1 MPNLKEL
8 KNRISSVKSTR
19 KITSAM
25 KMVAA
30 SKLRR
35 AQDLAE
41 SSRVYADSLSFI
53 LSSLAGNTKNSS
65 DLPEILTGRE
75 NSKISLL
82 IINSSDRGLC
92 GGFNSNL
99 FRNAK
104 NWISEQQEK
113 GKSVKIITVGKK
125 ASSFYRK
132 TDLDV
137 IANFDDLNSNDKQLQ
152 VSEEIKNKIMELF
165 ENNEIDEVSILFNK
179 FVSVIAQEPTYQ
191 SLIPLSNEEADEEAD
206 EEVTYTSN
214 AVFEFEPD
222 KNELLEYLVP
232 RNFLT
237 QIYRSVLESSASEHA
252 ARMTSMDNATR
263 NAGDMIDGLTLTYNR
278 TRQAFITK
286 ELIEIISGAEA
297 V

>member
-1 MPNLKEL
+1 MLVNAKSKEL
-8 KNRISSVKSTR
+8 KNRIASVKSTK

-35 AQDLAE
+35 AQELAE
-41 SSRVYADSLSFI
+41 SSRVYADSLAFI
-53 LSSLAGNTKNSS
+53 LSSLAGKTSNSS

-75 NSKISLL
+75 DPKTILL
-82 IINSSDRGLC
+82 VINSSDRGLC

-104 NWISEQQEK
+104 NWIAQQQAQ
-113 GKSVKIITVGKK
+113 GKTVKIMTVGKK
-125 ASSFYRK
+125 AASFYRRSE
-132 TDLDV
+132 LDV
-137 IANFDDLNSNDKQLQ
+137 IAGFDDLTSNDRQLQ
-152 VSEEIKNKIMELF
+152 VSEEVKNKIVELF
-165 ENNEIDEVSILFNK
+165 ESKEIDEVSILFNK
-179 FVSVIAQEPTYQ
+179 FISAISQEPTYQ
-191 SLIPLSNEEADEEAD
+191 SIIPMAAEEASEEEAA
-206 EEVTYTSN
+206 TSN

-237 QIYRSVLESSASEHA
+237 QIYRSILESSASEHA

-263 NAGDMIDGLTLTYNR
+263 NAGDMIDRLTLTYNR

>member
-35 AQDLAE
+35 AQELAE

-104 NWISEQQEK
+104 KWISDQQGL
-113 GKSVKIITVGKK
+113 GKSVKIMTVGKK
-125 ASSFYRK
+125 ASSFYKK
-132 TDLDV
+132 TDLDIV
-137 IANFDDLNSNDKQLQ
+137 ASFEDLNSNDRQLQ

-179 FVSVIAQEPTYQ
+179 FVSAISQEPTYQ
-191 SLIPLSNEEADEEAD
+191 SLIPLSNDETSEEEIEANN
-206 EEVTYTSN
+206 S
-214 AVFEFEPD
+214 VFEFEPD

-263 NAGDMIDGLTLTYNR
+263 NAGDMIDRLTLTYNR

>member
-104 NWISEQQEK
+104 NWISEKREQ

-125 ASSFYRK
+125 ASSFYKK

-137 IANFDDLNSNDKQLQ
+137 IANFDDLNSNDKQIQ

-179 FVSVIAQEPTYQ
+179 FVSVITQEPTYQ
-191 SLIPLSNEEADEEAD
+191 SLIPLSNEEVDEELTD
-206 EEVTYTSN
+206 TSN

-278 TRQAFITK
+278 TRQAVITK

>member
-1 MPNLKEL
+1 MPSLKEL
-8 KNRISSVKSTR
+8 KNRITSVKSTR

-35 AQDLAE
+35 AQELAE
-41 SSRVYADSLSFI
+41 SSRVYADSLAFI
-53 LSSLAGNTKNSS
+53 LSSLAGKPSKNS

-75 NSKISLL
+75 NPKTTLL

-104 NWISEQQEK
+104 IWIAEQQAK
-113 GKSVKIITVGKK
+113 GKTVKLLTVGKK
-125 ASSFYRK
+125 ASSFYRRSEI
-132 TDLDV
+132 DV
-137 IANFDDLNSNDKQLQ
+137 IANFEDLTSNDRQIQ
-152 VSEEIKNKIMELF
+152 VAEEIKNKIVELF
-165 ENNEIDEVSILFNK
+165 ESKEVDEVSILFNK
-179 FVSVIAQEPTYQ
+179 FVSAIAQEPSYQ
-191 SLIPLSNEEADEEAD
+191 SLIPMASDDEQT
-206 EEVTYTSN
+206 EEVVETSN

-222 KNELLEYLVP
+222 KNELLEYLLP

-237 QIYRSVLESSASEHA
+237 QIYRSILESSASEHA

-263 NAGDMIDGLTLTYNR
+263 NAGDMIDRLTLTYNR

>member
-125 ASSFYRK
+125 ASSFYKK

-191 SLIPLSNEEADEEAD
+191 SLIPLSNDEAD
-206 EEVTYTSN
+206 EEVTDTSN

>member
-8 KNRISSVKSTR
+8 KTRIASVKSTK

-35 AQDLAE
+35 AQELAE
-41 SSRVYADSLSFI
+41 SSRVYADSLAFI
-53 LSSLAGNTKNSS
+53 LSSLAGKTTNNS

-75 NSKISLL
+75 NPKTTLL
-82 IINSSDRGLC
+82 VVNSSDRGLC

-99 FRNAK
+99 FRHAK
-104 NWISEQQEK
+104 NWIAQQQTQ
-113 GKSVKIITVGKK
+113 GKSVKIMTVGKK
-125 ASSFYRK
+125 AASFYRRSE
-132 TDLDV
+132 LDV
-137 IANFDDLNSNDKQLQ
+137 IAGFDDLASNDRQLQ
-152 VSEEIKNKIMELF
+152 VAEEVKNKIVELF
-165 ENNEIDEVSILFNK
+165 ENKEVDEVFILFNK
-179 FVSVIAQEPTYQ
+179 FISAISQEPSYQSIIPMTTEESAQEETQ
-191 SLIPLSNEEADEEAD
+191 TN
-206 EEVTYTSN
+206 N

-237 QIYRSVLESSASEHA
+237 QIYRSILESAASEHA

-263 NAGDMIDGLTLTYNR
+263 NAGDMIDRLTLTYNR

>member
-35 AQDLAE
+35 AQELAE

-104 NWISEQQEK
+104 KWISDQQGQ
-113 GKSVKIITVGKK
+113 GKSVKIMTVGKK
-125 ASSFYRK
+125 ASSFYKK
-132 TDLDV
+132 TDLDIV
-137 IANFDDLNSNDKQLQ
+137 ASFEDLNSNDRQLQ

-179 FVSVIAQEPTYQ
+179 FVSAISQEPTYQ
-191 SLIPLSNEEADEEAD
+191 SLIPLSNEETSEDESEAN
-206 EEVTYTSN
+206 N
-214 AVFEFEPD
+214 AIFEFEPD

-263 NAGDMIDGLTLTYNR
+263 NAGDMIDRLTLTYNR

>member
-99 FRNAK
+99 FK
-104 NWISEQQEK
+104 NTKKSKTHFNYSGINPTIALNYVLFKTGDDFEK
-113 GKSVKIITVGKK
+113 ILE
-125 ASSFYRK
+125 K
-132 TDLDV
+132 TL
-137 IANFDDLNSNDKQLQ
+137 
-152 VSEEIKNKIMELF
+152 KNKFNYI
-165 ENNEIDEVSILFNK
+165 EIDFLVVLCDIEWAVVS
-179 FVSVIAQEPTYQ
+179 
-191 SLIPLSNEEADEEAD
+191 
-206 EEVTYTSN
+206 
-214 AVFEFEPD
+214 
-222 KNELLEYLVP
+222 
-232 RNFLT
+232 
-237 QIYRSVLESSASEHA
+237 
-252 ARMTSMDNATR
+252 
-263 NAGDMIDGLTLTYNR
+263 GL
-278 TRQAFITK
+278 
-286 ELIEIISGAEA
+286 
-297 V
+297 

>member
-35 AQDLAE
+35 AQELAE

-104 NWISEQQEK
+104 KWISDQQGQ
-113 GKSVKIITVGKK
+113 GKSVKIMTVGKK
-125 ASSFYRK
+125 ASSFYKK
-132 TDLDV
+132 TDLDIV
-137 IANFDDLNSNDKQLQ
+137 ASFEDLNSNDRQLQ

-165 ENNEIDEVSILFNK
+165 ENSEIDEVSILFNK
-179 FVSVIAQEPTYQ
+179 FVSAISQEPTYQ
-191 SLIPLSNEEADEEAD
+191 SLIPLSNDETSED
-206 EEVTYTSN
+206 ESESN
-214 AVFEFEPD
+214 NAIFEFEPD

-263 NAGDMIDGLTLTYNR
+263 NAGDMIDRLTLTYNR

>member
-35 AQDLAE
+35 AQELAE

-104 NWISEQQEK
+104 KWISDQQGL
-113 GKSVKIITVGKK
+113 GKSVKIMTVGKK
-125 ASSFYRK
+125 ASSFYKK
-132 TDLDV
+132 TDLDIV
-137 IANFDDLNSNDKQLQ
+137 ASFEDLNSNDRQLQ

-179 FVSVIAQEPTYQ
+179 FVSAISQEPTYQ
-191 SLIPLSNEEADEEAD
+191 SLIPLSNDETSEEESEPNN
-206 EEVTYTSN
+206 S
-214 AVFEFEPD
+214 VFEFEPD

-263 NAGDMIDGLTLTYNR
+263 NAGDMIDRLTLTYNR

>member
-35 AQDLAE
+35 AQELAE

-53 LSSLAGNTKNSS
+53 LSSLAGNTKNSA

-104 NWISEQQEK
+104 KWISDQQGQ
-113 GKSVKIITVGKK
+113 GKSVKIMTVGKK
-125 ASSFYRK
+125 ASSFYKK
-132 TDLDV
+132 TDLDIV
-137 IANFDDLNSNDKQLQ
+137 ASFEDLNSNDRQLQ

-165 ENNEIDEVSILFNK
+165 GNNEIDEVSILFNK
-179 FVSVIAQEPTYQ
+179 FVSAISQEPTYQ
-191 SLIPLSNEEADEEAD
+191 SLIPLSNEETSEDESEAN
-206 EEVTYTSN
+206 N
-214 AVFEFEPD
+214 AIFEFEPD

-263 NAGDMIDGLTLTYNR
+263 NAGDMIDRLTLTYNR

>member
-8 KNRISSVKSTR
+8 KNRIASVKSTK

-35 AQDLAE
+35 AQEIAE
-41 SSRVYADSLSFI
+41 SSRVYADSLAFI
-53 LSSLAGNTKNSS
+53 LSSLAGKTSNNS
-65 DLPEILTGRE
+65 DLPEILIGRE
-75 NSKISLL
+75 NPKTILL
-82 IINSSDRGLC
+82 VINSSDRGLC

-104 NWISEQQEK
+104 NWISQQQAQ
-113 GKSVKIITVGKK
+113 GKTIKIMTVGKK
-125 ASSFYRK
+125 AASFYRRSE
-132 TDLDV
+132 LDV
-137 IANFDDLNSNDKQLQ
+137 IAGFDDLTSNDRQLQ
-152 VSEEIKNKIMELF
+152 VSEEVKNKILELF
-165 ENNEIDEVSILFNK
+165 ESKEIDEVSILFNK
-179 FVSVIAQEPTYQ
+179 FISAISQEPTYQ
-191 SLIPLSNEEADEEAD
+191 SIIPMAADQASEEEATA
-206 EEVTYTSN
+206 SN

-237 QIYRSVLESSASEHA
+237 QIYRSILESSASEHA

-263 NAGDMIDGLTLTYNR
+263 NAGDMIDRLTLTYNR

>member
-35 AQDLAE
+35 AQELAE

-53 LSSLAGNTKNSS
+53 LSSLAGNTKNSA

-75 NSKISLL
+75 NSKNSLL

-104 NWISEQQEK
+104 KWISDQQGQ
-113 GKSVKIITVGKK
+113 GKSVKIMTVGKK
-125 ASSFYRK
+125 ASSFYKK
-132 TDLDV
+132 TDLD
-137 IANFDDLNSNDKQLQ
+137 ILASFEDLNSNDRQLQ

-165 ENNEIDEVSILFNK
+165 DNNEIDEVSILFNK
-179 FVSVIAQEPTYQ
+179 FVSAISQEPTYQ
-191 SLIPLSNEEADEEAD
+191 SLIPLSNEETSEDEIE
-206 EEVTYTSN
+206 TNN
-214 AVFEFEPD
+214 AIFEFEPD

-263 NAGDMIDGLTLTYNR
+263 NAGDMIDRLTLTYNR

>member
-35 AQDLAE
+35 AQELAE

-104 NWISEQQEK
+104 KWISDQQGQ
-113 GKSVKIITVGKK
+113 GKSVKIMTVGKK
-125 ASSFYRK
+125 ASSFYKK
-132 TDLDV
+132 TDLDIV
-137 IANFDDLNSNDKQLQ
+137 ASFEDLNSNDRQLQ

-165 ENNEIDEVSILFNK
+165 ESNEIDEVSILFNK
-179 FVSVIAQEPTYQ
+179 FVSAISQEPTYQ
-191 SLIPLSNEEADEEAD
+191 SLIPLSNEETSEDESEANN
-206 EEVTYTSN
+206 S
-214 AVFEFEPD
+214 VFEFEPD

-263 NAGDMIDGLTLTYNR
+263 NAGDMIDRLTLTYNR

>member
-104 NWISEQQEK
+104 NWIGEQQEK

-191 SLIPLSNEEADEEAD
+191 SLIPLSNEEADEA
-206 EEVTYTSN
+206 VTDTSN

>member
-35 AQDLAE
+35 AQELAE

-113 GKSVKIITVGKK
+113 GKSVKIVTVGKK
-125 ASSFYRK
+125 ASSFYKK

-179 FVSVIAQEPTYQ
+179 FVSVITQEPTYQ
-191 SLIPLSNEEADEEAD
+191 SLIPLSNEEADEE
-206 EEVTYTSN
+206 VTDNSN

>member
-35 AQDLAE
+35 AQELAE

-53 LSSLAGNTKNSS
+53 LSSLAGNTKNSA

-104 NWISEQQEK
+104 KWISDQQGQ
-113 GKSVKIITVGKK
+113 GKSVKIMTVGKK
-125 ASSFYRK
+125 ASSFYKK
-132 TDLDV
+132 TDLDIV
-137 IANFDDLNSNDKQLQ
+137 ASFEDLNSNDRQLQ

-179 FVSVIAQEPTYQ
+179 FVSAISQEPTYQ
-191 SLIPLSNEEADEEAD
+191 SLIPLSNEETSEDESEAN
-206 EEVTYTSN
+206 N

-263 NAGDMIDGLTLTYNR
+263 NAGDMIDRLTLTYNR

-286 ELIEIISGAEA
+286 ELIEIISGAESL
-297 V
+297 

>member
-35 AQDLAE
+35 AQELAE

-53 LSSLAGNTKNSS
+53 LSSLAGNTNNSD

-104 NWISEQQEK
+104 KWISDQQGQ
-113 GKSVKIITVGKK
+113 GKSVKIMTVGKK
-125 ASSFYRK
+125 ASSFYKK
-132 TDLDV
+132 TDLDIV
-137 IANFDDLNSNDKQLQ
+137 ASFEDLNSNDRRLL

-179 FVSVIAQEPTYQ
+179 FVSAISQEPTYQ
-191 SLIPLSNEEADEEAD
+191 SLIPLSNEETSEDESEAN
-206 EEVTYTSN
+206 N
-214 AVFEFEPD
+214 AIFEFEPD

-263 NAGDMIDGLTLTYNR
+263 NAGDMIDRLTLTYNR

>member
-35 AQDLAE
+35 AQELAE

-53 LSSLAGNTKNSS
+53 LSSLAGNTKNSA

-104 NWISEQQEK
+104 KWISDQQGQ
-113 GKSVKIITVGKK
+113 GKSVKIMTVGKK
-125 ASSFYRK
+125 ASSFYKK
-132 TDLDV
+132 TDLDIV
-137 IANFDDLNSNDKQLQ
+137 ASFEDLNSNDRQLQ

-179 FVSVIAQEPTYQ
+179 FVSAISQEPTYQ
-191 SLIPLSNEEADEEAD
+191 SLIPLSNEETSEDESE
-206 EEVTYTSN
+206 SNN

-263 NAGDMIDGLTLTYNR
+263 NAGDMIDRLTLTYNR

>member
-35 AQDLAE
+35 AQELAE

-137 IANFDDLNSNDKQLQ
+137 ISNFDDLNSNDKQLQ

-179 FVSVIAQEPTYQ
+179 FVSVITQEPTYQ
-191 SLIPLSNEEADEEAD
+191 SLIPLSNDEAD
-206 EEVTYTSN
+206 EEVTDTSS

>member
-8 KNRISSVKSTR
+8 KNRIASVKSTK

-35 AQDLAE
+35 AQELAE
-41 SSRVYADSLSFI
+41 SSRVYADSLAFI
-53 LSSLAGNTKNSS
+53 LSSLAGKTTNNS

-75 NSKISLL
+75 NPKTTLL
-82 IINSSDRGLC
+82 VVNSSDRGLC

-104 NWISEQQEK
+104 NWIAQQQAQ
-113 GKSVKIITVGKK
+113 GKSVKLMTVGKK
-125 ASSFYRK
+125 AASFYRRSE
-132 TDLDV
+132 LDV
-137 IANFDDLNSNDKQLQ
+137 IAGFDDLASNDRQLQ
-152 VSEEIKNKIMELF
+152 VAEEVKNKIVELF
-165 ENNEIDEVSILFNK
+165 ENKEVDEVFILFNK
-179 FVSVIAQEPTYQ
+179 FLSAISQEPSYQ
-191 SLIPLSNEEADEEAD
+191 SLIPMAAEESTEE
-206 EEVTYTSN
+206 ETQTSN

-237 QIYRSVLESSASEHA
+237 QIYRSILESSASEHA

-263 NAGDMIDGLTLTYNR
+263 NAGDMIDRLTLTYNR

>member
-35 AQDLAE
+35 AQELAE

-104 NWISEQQEK
+104 KWISDQQGQ
-113 GKSVKIITVGKK
+113 GKSVKIMTVGKK
-125 ASSFYRK
+125 ASSFYKK
-132 TDLDV
+132 TDLDIV
-137 IANFDDLNSNDKQLQ
+137 ASFEDLNSNDRQLQ
-152 VSEEIKNKIMELF
+152 VSEEIKNKIIELF

-179 FVSVIAQEPTYQ
+179 FVSAISQEPTYQ
-191 SLIPLSNEEADEEAD
+191 SLIPLSNDETSEEESEANN
-206 EEVTYTSN
+206 S
-214 AVFEFEPD
+214 VFEFEPD

-263 NAGDMIDGLTLTYNR
+263 NAGDMIDRLTLTYNR

>member
-35 AQDLAE
+35 AQELAE

-104 NWISEQQEK
+104 KWISDQQGQ
-113 GKSVKIITVGKK
+113 GKSVKIMTVGKK
-125 ASSFYRK
+125 ASSFYKK
-132 TDLDV
+132 TDLDIV
-137 IANFDDLNSNDKQLQ
+137 ASFEDLNSNDRQLQ
-152 VSEEIKNKIMELF
+152 VSEEIKNKILELF
-165 ENNEIDEVSILFNK
+165 DNNEIDEVSILFNK
-179 FVSVIAQEPTYQ
+179 FVSAISQEPTYQ
-191 SLIPLSNEEADEEAD
+191 SLIPLSNEETSEDESEA
-206 EEVTYTSN
+206 N
-214 AVFEFEPD
+214 KAVFEFEPD

-263 NAGDMIDGLTLTYNR
+263 NAGDMIDRLTLTYNR

>member
-35 AQDLAE
+35 AQELAE

-104 NWISEQQEK
+104 KWISDQQGL
-113 GKSVKIITVGKK
+113 GKSVKIMTVGKK
-125 ASSFYRK
+125 ASSFYKK
-132 TDLDV
+132 TDLDIV
-137 IANFDDLNSNDKQLQ
+137 ASFEDLNSNDRQLQ

-165 ENNEIDEVSILFNK
+165 ANNEIDEVSILFNK
-179 FVSVIAQEPTYQ
+179 FVSAISQEPTYQ
-191 SLIPLSNEEADEEAD
+191 SLIPLSNDETSEEESEANN
-206 EEVTYTSN
+206 S
-214 AVFEFEPD
+214 VFEFEHD

-263 NAGDMIDGLTLTYNR
+263 NAGDMIDRLTLTYNR

>member
-1 MPNLKEL
+1 MPILKEL

-19 KITSAM
+19 KITYAM

-191 SLIPLSNEEADEEAD
+191 SLIPLSNDEADEEMTD
-206 EEVTYTSN
+206 TSN

>member
-179 FVSVIAQEPTYQ
+179 FVSVITQEPKYQ
-191 SLIPLSNEEADEEAD
+191 SLIPLSNEEADEE
-206 EEVTYTSN
+206 VTDTSN

>member
-8 KNRISSVKSTR
+8 KNRITSVKSTK

-35 AQDLAE
+35 AQELAE
-41 SSRVYADSLSFI
+41 SSRVYADSLSFV
-53 LSSLAGNTKNSS
+53 LTSLAGKNTNNS
-65 DLPEILTGRE
+65 DLPAILTGRE
-75 NSKISLL
+75 NPKNVLL
-82 IINSSDRGLC
+82 IVNSSDRGLC

-104 NWISEQQEK
+104 KWIDEQQAQ
-113 GKSVKIITVGKK
+113 GKSVKIMTIGKK
-125 ASSFYRK
+125 ASGFYRRS
-132 TDLDV
+132 DLEV
-137 IANFDDLNSNDKQLQ
+137 VANFDDLNSNERQLQ
-152 VSEEIKNKIMELF
+152 VSEEMKNKIIELF
-165 ENNEIDEVSILFNK
+165 DNQEFDEVSILFNK
-179 FVSVIAQEPTYQ
+179 FISAINQEPTYQ
-191 SLIPLSNEEADEEAD
+191 SLIPLASEDSVEEETQSD
-206 EEVTYTSN
+206 S

-222 KNELLEYLVP
+222 KTELLEYLVP

-237 QIYRSVLESSASEHA
+237 QIYRSILESSASEHA

-263 NAGDMIDGLTLTYNR
+263 NAGDMIDRLTLTYNR

>member
-8 KNRISSVKSTR
+8 KTRIASVKSTK

-35 AQDLAE
+35 AQELAE
-41 SSRVYADSLSFI
+41 SSRVYADSLAFI
-53 LSSLAGNTKNSS
+53 LSSLAGKTTNNS

-75 NSKISLL
+75 NPKTTLL
-82 IINSSDRGLC
+82 VVNSSDRGLC

-99 FRNAK
+99 FRHAK
-104 NWISEQQEK
+104 NWIAQQQTQ
-113 GKSVKIITVGKK
+113 GKSVKIMTVGKK
-125 ASSFYRK
+125 AASFYRRSE
-132 TDLDV
+132 LDV
-137 IANFDDLNSNDKQLQ
+137 IAGFDDLASNDRQLQ
-152 VSEEIKNKIMELF
+152 VAEEVKNKIVELF
-165 ENNEIDEVSILFNK
+165 ENKEVDEVFILFNK
-179 FVSVIAQEPTYQ
+179 FISAISQEPSYQSIIPMTTEESAQEETQ
-191 SLIPLSNEEADEEAD
+191 TNN
-206 EEVTYTSN
+206 T
-214 AVFEFEPD
+214 VFEFEPD

-237 QIYRSVLESSASEHA
+237 QIYRSILESAASEHA

-263 NAGDMIDGLTLTYNR
+263 NAGDMIDRLTLTYNR

>member
-35 AQDLAE
+35 AQELAE

-104 NWISEQQEK
+104 KWISDQQGQ
-113 GKSVKIITVGKK
+113 GKSVKIMTVGKK
-125 ASSFYRK
+125 ASSFYKK
-132 TDLDV
+132 TDLDIV
-137 IANFDDLNSNDKQLQ
+137 ASFEDLNSNDRQLQ
-152 VSEEIKNKIMELF
+152 VSEEIKNIILELF
-165 ENNEIDEVSILFNK
+165 ESNEIDEVSILFNK
-179 FVSVIAQEPTYQ
+179 FVSAISQEPTYQ
-191 SLIPLSNEEADEEAD
+191 SLIPLSNEETSEDESEA
-206 EEVTYTSN
+206 N
-214 AVFEFEPD
+214 KAVFEFEPD

>member
-8 KNRISSVKSTR
+8 KNRIASVKSTK

-35 AQDLAE
+35 AQELAE
-41 SSRVYADSLSFI
+41 SSRVYADSLAFI
-53 LSSLAGNTKNSS
+53 LSSLAGKTTNNS

-75 NSKISLL
+75 NPKTTLL
-82 IINSSDRGLC
+82 VINSSDRGLC

-99 FRNAK
+99 FRHAK
-104 NWISEQQEK
+104 NWIAQQQAQ
-113 GKSVKIITVGKK
+113 GKSVKIMTVGKK
-125 ASSFYRK
+125 AASFYRRSE
-132 TDLDV
+132 LDV
-137 IANFDDLNSNDKQLQ
+137 IAGFDDLSSNDRQLQ
-152 VSEEIKNKIMELF
+152 VAEEVKNKIVELF
-165 ENNEIDEVSILFNK
+165 ENKEVDEVFILFNK
-179 FVSVIAQEPTYQ
+179 FISAISQEPSYQSIIPMTTEESAQEETQ
-191 SLIPLSNEEADEEAD
+191 TN
-206 EEVTYTSN
+206 N

-237 QIYRSVLESSASEHA
+237 QIYRSILESAASEHA

-263 NAGDMIDGLTLTYNR
+263 NAGDMIDRLTLTYNR

>member
-1 MPNLKEL
+1 MPSLKEL
-8 KNRISSVKSTR
+8 KNRITSVKSTR

-35 AQDLAE
+35 AQELAE
-41 SSRVYADSLSFI
+41 SSRVYADSLAFI
-53 LSSLAGNTKNSS
+53 LSSLAGKPSKNS

-75 NSKISLL
+75 NPKTTLL

-104 NWISEQQEK
+104 TWIAEQQAK
-113 GKSVKIITVGKK
+113 GKTVKLLTVGKK
-125 ASSFYRK
+125 ASSFYRRSEI
-132 TDLDV
+132 DV
-137 IANFDDLNSNDKQLQ
+137 IANFEDLTSNDRQIQ
-152 VSEEIKNKIMELF
+152 VAEEIKSKIVELF
-165 ENNEIDEVSILFNK
+165 ESKEVDEVSILFNK
-179 FVSVIAQEPTYQ
+179 FVSAIAQEPSYQ
-191 SLIPLSNEEADEEAD
+191 SLIPMASDDEQTEK
-206 EEVTYTSN
+206 EVDTSN

-222 KNELLEYLVP
+222 KNELLEYLLP

-237 QIYRSVLESSASEHA
+237 QIYRSILESSASEHA

-263 NAGDMIDGLTLTYNR
+263 NAGDMIDRLTLTYNR

>member
-8 KNRISSVKSTR
+8 KNGISSVKSTR

-125 ASSFYRK
+125 ASSFYKK
-132 TDLDV
+132 TDLNV

-191 SLIPLSNEEADEEAD
+191 SLIPLSNEEADEE
-206 EEVTYTSN
+206 VTDTSN

>member
-35 AQDLAE
+35 AQELAE

-104 NWISEQQEK
+104 KWISDQQGQ
-113 GKSVKIITVGKK
+113 GKSVKIMTVGKK
-125 ASSFYRK
+125 ASSFYKK
-132 TDLDV
+132 TDLDIV
-137 IANFDDLNSNDKQLQ
+137 ASFEDLNSNDRQLQ

-179 FVSVIAQEPTYQ
+179 FVSAISQEPTYQ
-191 SLIPLSNEEADEEAD
+191 SLIPLSNEETSEDESEANN
-206 EEVTYTSN
+206 S
-214 AVFEFEPD
+214 VFEFEPD

-263 NAGDMIDGLTLTYNR
+263 NAGDMIDRLTLTYNR

>member
-35 AQDLAE
+35 AQELAE

-104 NWISEQQEK
+104 KWISDQQGQ
-113 GKSVKIITVGKK
+113 GKSVKIMTVGKK
-125 ASSFYRK
+125 ASSFYKK
-132 TDLDV
+132 TDLD
-137 IANFDDLNSNDKQLQ
+137 ILASFEDLNSNDRQLQ

-165 ENNEIDEVSILFNK
+165 DNNEIDEVSILFNK
-179 FVSVIAQEPTYQ
+179 FVSAISQEPTYQ
-191 SLIPLSNEEADEEAD
+191 SLIPLSNEETSEDESEANN
-206 EEVTYTSN
+206 S
-214 AVFEFEPD
+214 VFEFEPD

-263 NAGDMIDGLTLTYNR
+263 NAGDMIDRLTLTYNR

>member
-35 AQDLAE
+35 AQELAE
-41 SSRVYADSLSFI
+41 SSRVYADSLSYI
-53 LSSLAGNTKNSS
+53 LSSLAGNAKNSA

-104 NWISEQQEK
+104 KWISDQQGQ
-113 GKSVKIITVGKK
+113 GKSVKIMTVGKK
-125 ASSFYRK
+125 ASSFYKK
-132 TDLDV
+132 TDLDIV
-137 IANFDDLNSNDKQLQ
+137 ASFEDLNSNDRQLQ

-179 FVSVIAQEPTYQ
+179 FVSAISQEPTYQ
-191 SLIPLSNEEADEEAD
+191 SLIPLSNEETSEDESEAN
-206 EEVTYTSN
+206 N
-214 AVFEFEPD
+214 AIFEFEPD

-263 NAGDMIDGLTLTYNR
+263 NAGDMIDRLTLTYNR